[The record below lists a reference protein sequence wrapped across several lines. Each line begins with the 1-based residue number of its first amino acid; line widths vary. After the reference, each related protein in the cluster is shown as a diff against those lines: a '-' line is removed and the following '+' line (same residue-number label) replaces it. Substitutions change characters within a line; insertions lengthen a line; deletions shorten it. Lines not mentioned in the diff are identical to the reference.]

1 MFKKA
6 ILGFAL
12 AASATLVPS
21 TAQATTVYHA
31 NSARLYPKGYYYR
44 GGHWHP
50 YRGYGHPYRGGYYD
64 RWGRWHR
71 YY

>member
-1 MFKKA
+1 MFKKVG

-12 AASATLVPS
+12 TAVMMLAPKVAEAAV
-21 TAQATTVYHA
+21 
-31 NSARLYPKGYYYR
+31 YPKGYYYQH
-44 GGHWHP
+44 GHWHP

-71 YY
+71 FHIAA